1 MTEKDITT
9 ARAKRDEEWAAA
21 YSRLGQEPPQ
31 QPVEDVYDGRSLAEK
46 LAANKAA
53 KQEEWE
59 ERNKLSNQFR
69 ALEEDEVQFLDTMVE
84 EQEEE
89 ERKRKLKDG
98 EDLREY
104 RQAVA
109 ARLTS
114 EQENPIGVNP
124 TQLNPNP
131 QRGKAVSSK
140 PMAARKKTALKGVQV
155 KRKPTAQQK
164 SPDTTDIPSSPKRSK
179 IENHS

>member
-1 MTEKDITT
+1 
-9 ARAKRDEEWAAA
+9 
-21 YSRLGQEPPQ
+21 
-31 QPVEDVYDGRSLAEK
+31 
-46 LAANKAA
+46 
-53 KQEEWE
+53 
-59 ERNKLSNQFR
+59 
-69 ALEEDEVQFLDTMVE
+69 MVE

-104 RQAVA
+104 RQYCFACTYSVFKVKLPTRAVA